1 MSLSAAKRTEAGE
14 VHAEELRNLKRVLPY
29 IWQYRGRVVLALA
42 SLVLAKLALV
52 AVPVVLKH
60 IVDALN
66 AGEGRQLVLPVVLL
80 LAYGGLRLASSLFN
94 ELRDALFARVRY
106 HAMRC
111 LSHEVLE
118 HLYRLS
124 LRFHLERNTGAI
136 SRDLERGTQSISS
149 ILNYLVFNIV
159 PTAAE
164 FLLVATILLHGYAVS
179 FTVITFAT
187 VFAYIAFTL
196 GVTNWRMHFRHE
208 MNRLDSEANTQ
219 AIDGLINYET
229 VKYFNNE
236 RYELQ
241 RYDRTLE
248 RWEEA
253 AVRSQNSMSL
263 LNFGQ
268 GAIIAIGVTLLMFQ
282 AARGVVAGVMT
293 LGDLVLVNT
302 LMLQLFMPL
311 NFLGVIYRAL
321 RYALVDM
328 DRIFR
333 LLDTREENVDAED
346 AVSLDASTPDVRFE
360 QVHFSYNP
368 DREILKGV
376 SFHVPAGKKYAVVGP
391 SGAGKSTLA
400 RLLFRFYDV
409 DDGCICIN
417 GQDIRRVTQESLR
430 RAIGIVPQDA
440 VLFNDTIYHNIAYAR
455 PEATREEVERA
466 ARLANIHDFIMS
478 LPQGYDTVVGE
489 RGLKLSG
496 GEKQRVAIA
505 RVILKNP
512 PILIFDEATSSLDSH
527 SEQQILEALKS
538 IAAGHTTI
546 AIAHRLSTIVDSD
559 RILVMEDGRIV
570 EQGTHE
576 ELVARDG
583 LYARLW
589 RLQQQERE
597 SSGCSGS
604 EAGEPLAEGTV

>member
-14 VHAEELRNLKRVLPY
+14 IHAEELRNLKRVLPY
-29 IWQYRGRVVLALA
+29 IWQYRGRVLLALA

-164 FLLVATILLHGYAVS
+164 LLLVATILLHGYAVS

-241 RYDRTLE
+241 RYDQTLE

-333 LLDTREENVDAED
+333 LLDTREEIVDAED
-346 AVSLDASTPDVRFE
+346 AVPLDASTPDVRFE
-360 QVHFSYNP
+360 QVRFSYNP
-368 DREILKGV
+368 DREILRGV

-455 PEATREEVERA
+455 PEATREEVEQA

-505 RVILKNP
+505 RVILRNP
-512 PILIFDEATSSLDSH
+512 PILVFDEATSSLDSH

-559 RILVMEDGRIV
+559 CILVMEEGRIV
-570 EQGTHE
+570 EQGTHD

-589 RLQQQERE
+589 RLQQQEQA
-597 SSGCSGS
+597 SSDA
-604 EAGEPLAEGTV
+604 EAAEPLAETTV

>member
-14 VHAEELRNLKRVLPY
+14 IHAEELRNLKRVLPY
-29 IWQYRGRVVLALA
+29 IWQYRGRVLLALA

-219 AIDGLINYET
+219 AIDGL
-229 VKYFNNE
+229 
-236 RYELQ
+236 
-241 RYDRTLE
+241 
-248 RWEEA
+248 
-253 AVRSQNSMSL
+253 
-263 LNFGQ
+263 
-268 GAIIAIGVTLLMFQ
+268 
-282 AARGVVAGVMT
+282 
-293 LGDLVLVNT
+293 
-302 LMLQLFMPL
+302 
-311 NFLGVIYRAL
+311 
-321 RYALVDM
+321 
-328 DRIFR
+328 
-333 LLDTREENVDAED
+333 
-346 AVSLDASTPDVRFE
+346 
-360 QVHFSYNP
+360 
-368 DREILKGV
+368 
-376 SFHVPAGKKYAVVGP
+376 
-391 SGAGKSTLA
+391 
-400 RLLFRFYDV
+400 
-409 DDGCICIN
+409 
-417 GQDIRRVTQESLR
+417 
-430 RAIGIVPQDA
+430 
-440 VLFNDTIYHNIAYAR
+440 
-455 PEATREEVERA
+455 
-466 ARLANIHDFIMS
+466 
-478 LPQGYDTVVGE
+478 
-489 RGLKLSG
+489 
-496 GEKQRVAIA
+496 
-505 RVILKNP
+505 
-512 PILIFDEATSSLDSH
+512 
-527 SEQQILEALKS
+527 
-538 IAAGHTTI
+538 
-546 AIAHRLSTIVDSD
+546 
-559 RILVMEDGRIV
+559 
-570 EQGTHE
+570 
-576 ELVARDG
+576 
-583 LYARLW
+583 
-589 RLQQQERE
+589 
-597 SSGCSGS
+597 
-604 EAGEPLAEGTV
+604 

>member
-14 VHAEELRNLKRVLPY
+14 IHAEELRNLKRVLPY
-29 IWQYRGRVVLALA
+29 IWQYRGRVLLALA

-164 FLLVATILLHGYAVS
+164 FLLVATILLHGYVVS

-241 RYDRTLE
+241 RYDQTLE

-333 LLDTREENVDAED
+333 LLDTREEIVDAED
-346 AVSLDASTPDVRFE
+346 AVPLDASTPDVRFE
-360 QVHFSYNP
+360 QVRFSYNP
-368 DREILKGV
+368 DREILRGV

-512 PILIFDEATSSLDSH
+512 PILVFDEATSSLDSH

-559 RILVMEDGRIV
+559 CILVMEEGRIV
-570 EQGTHE
+570 EQGTHD

-589 RLQQQERE
+589 RLQQQEQA
-597 SSGCSGS
+597 SSDA
-604 EAGEPLAEGTV
+604 EAAEPLAETTV

>member
-333 LLDTREENVDAED
+333 LLDTREEIVDAED
-346 AVSLDASTPDVRFE
+346 AVPLDAATPDVRFE

-589 RLQQQERE
+589 RLQQQEQA
-597 SSGCSGS
+597 SSCR
-604 EAGEPLAEGTV
+604 EAGEPLAGTTV

>member
-1 MSLSAAKRTEAGE
+1 MSQSAARRTEAPEIRGQ
-14 VHAEELRNLKRVLPY
+14 ELKNLRRVLPY
-29 IWQYRGRVVLALA
+29 IWQYRGRVLMALA

-60 IVDALN
+60 IVDALDR
-66 AGEGRQLVLPVVLL
+66 GEGGRLVLPVVLL

-111 LSHEVLE
+111 LSHQVLE

-149 ILNYLVFNIV
+149 ILNYLVFNII

-164 FLLVATILLHGYAVS
+164 FLLVAFILLHGYAVS

-236 RYELQ
+236 RYELE

-268 GAIIAIGVTLLMFQ
+268 GAIIAVGVTLLMFQ
-282 AARGVVAGVMT
+282 AAQGVVSGVMT

-328 DRIFR
+328 DRIFN
-333 LLDTREENVDAED
+333 LLDTREEIVDASD
-346 AVSLDASTPDVRFE
+346 AVPLDASHPDIHFE
-360 QVHFSYNP
+360 NVYFSYNR

-376 SFHVPAGKKYAVVGP
+376 SFHVPAGSKYAVVGP

-409 DDGCICIN
+409 DSGCICIN
-417 GQDIRRVTQESLR
+417 GQDIRGVRQESLR

-455 PEATREEVERA
+455 PDASREEVERA

-527 SEQQILEALKS
+527 SEQQILEALRS
-538 IAAGHTTI
+538 ISEGHTTL

-559 RILVMEDGRIV
+559 RILVMDEGRII
-570 EQGTHE
+570 EQGTHD
-576 ELVARDG
+576 ELIARDG

-597 SSGCSGS
+597 EAR
-604 EAGEPLAEGTV
+604 EAGAEPAASVPV